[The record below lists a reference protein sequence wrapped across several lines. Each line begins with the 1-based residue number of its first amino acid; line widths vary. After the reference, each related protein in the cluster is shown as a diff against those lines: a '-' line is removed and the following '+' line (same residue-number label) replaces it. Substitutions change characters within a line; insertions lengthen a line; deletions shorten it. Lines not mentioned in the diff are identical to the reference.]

1 MRSAT
6 VKEFPWAWQDG
17 GTGFSLCRADFS
29 LPRGFSPAFSP
40 VLQPT
45 RNVNLYNRVLVS
57 LVFSFTSIG
66 VISAQP
72 PVDNVLER
80 MVPPGSTS
88 LVGGRMDLLKQTE
101 LYRKLVATQSLPQV
115 DEFARDTGFDPRRD
129 VRELLFVETPRGSV
143 LLARGT
149 FHLNEAPLKD
159 TQRTRHGEYEIRGKG
174 SSGFCILDSTLAA
187 AGEIPAIEAAL
198 DEWKSGTHT
207 AARPLLARVAG
218 VKPDAQF
225 WGISTGLAGFLADH
239 TPGVSSGLDFSKIF
253 RGLEDTSFQAN
264 LSTGL
269 RAEVRGATANEKDAI
284 SLRDTVRG
292 IVGFGRLQVPE
303 NQPELLRVWDGIN
316 AEQQGRSITIRID
329 IAQDLLDKLIQM
341 LGSGP
346 AGPHRA
352 R

>member
-1 MRSAT
+1 MR
-6 VKEFPWAWQDG
+6 
-17 GTGFSLCRADFS
+17 
-29 LPRGFSPAFSP
+29 PAA
-40 VLQPT
+40 
-45 RNVNLYNRVLVS
+45 
-57 LVFSFTSIG
+57 LVFALTSVG
-66 VISAQP
+66 VLSAQP

-88 LVGGRMDLLKQTE
+88 LVGGRMDLLKRTE

-143 LLARGT
+143 LLSRGT
-149 FHLNEAPLKD
+149 FHLNATPLKD
-159 TQRTRHGEYEIRGKG
+159 TQKTRHGEYEILGKG
-174 SSGFCILDSTLAA
+174 TSGFCILDSTLAV

-207 AARPLLARVAG
+207 AARPLLARVAS
-218 VKPDAQF
+218 VNPQAQF

-239 TPGVSSGLDFSKIF
+239 APGVASGLDFSKIF
-253 RGLEDTSFQAN
+253 GGLEDTSFQVD

-269 RAEVRGATANEKDAI
+269 RGDVRGTTANEKDAI
-284 SLRDTVRG
+284 GLRDTVRG

-316 AEQQGRSITIRID
+316 AEQQGRSITIHID

-346 AGPHRA
+346 AGPR
-352 R
+352 RTK

>member
-1 MRSAT
+1 
-6 VKEFPWAWQDG
+6 
-17 GTGFSLCRADFS
+17 
-29 LPRGFSPAFSP
+29 
-40 VLQPT
+40 
-45 RNVNLYNRVLVS
+45 VNLRNLVLTALIFALTSIRVL
-57 LVFSFTSIG
+57 
-66 VISAQP
+66 SAQP

-88 LVGGRMDLLKQTE
+88 LVGGRMDLIKQTN
-101 LYRKLVATQSLPQV
+101 LYRKMVAAQSLPQV

-149 FHLNEAPLKD
+149 FHLNTALLKD
-159 TQRTRHGEYEIRGKG
+159 TQSTRHGEYEIRGKG
-174 SSGFCILDSTLAA
+174 SSGFCILDSTLAV

-198 DEWKSGTHT
+198 DEWKSGAHT

-218 VKPDAQF
+218 VSPQAQL

-253 RGLEDTSFQAN
+253 RGLEDTSFQVD

-269 RAEVRGATANEKDAI
+269 RGEVRGTTANEKDATG
-284 SLRDTVRG
+284 LRDTVRG

-316 AEQQGRSITIRID
+316 AEQQGRSITIHID

-341 LGSGP
+341 LGSSPG
-346 AGPHRA
+346 GPHRVK
-352 R
+352 